1 MILDCDQEAVATM
14 TETEI
19 LEILKYGE
27 HIHLECKKAEATL
40 PNSVWE
46 TYSSFANTDGGVI
59 LFGVEEHMREIDF
72 YRRFSFVPIKNP
84 DQRIK
89 DFWNTINSDKV
100 SSNILVDAD
109 VGTCTVNGSTIIWI
123 NVPQANYRQRPVYIN
138 GNPMKG
144 SFKRN
149 YEGDYHCTEDEV
161 KAMLRDASD
170 SGNDG
175 GLLNGYTMDDID
187 LNALRSYR
195 IEFEHRNPDHVW
207 NGDDDQT
214 FLKNMEGYAVDRA
227 TGKGWLTAAGLL
239 MFGKGLAVRE
249 RFGNIRMDYIDESNL
264 LPGSRWS
271 DRLTYDGMWENNLYN
286 FMRQVMPKLVSGLR
300 RPFRMEGMVRIDDT
314 PVHKAIREA
323 VVNMI
328 IHSDYMITGVL
339 KIVKTD
345 KGFAFSNPGSL
356 RLPVR
361 TIYEG
366 GHSVARNPRIQT
378 FFRMIGAGD
387 NIGSGFPTILN
398 AWGEENWRKPD
409 LSEDT
414 ELRQVDLKLWMIS
427 LMPQE
432 CTEHLQAL
440 FGAAYSRLS
449 SDEQIILGTAFLEGT
464 VTNSRMQSML
474 ELHSTEIGRILSGLV
489 DAKMLIANK
498 KGRWTDYR
506 LNEEYEI
513 QPEQI
518 GFAEMSI
525 PLLSFKNETDR
536 IIYEYA
542 KANRFITTAQVIQ
555 ITRITTRQGASLALN
570 RLISEGLLRPSG
582 KGKST
587 IYECTE

>member
-1 MILDCDQEAVATM
+1 M
-14 TETEI
+14 TA
-19 LEILKYGE
+19 LEIMELMKYGE
-27 HIHLECKKAEATL
+27 HIHLECKKAEAIL

-46 TYSSFANTDGGVI
+46 TYSSFANTDGGLI
-59 LFGVEEHMREIDF
+59 LFGVEEHLKETAFD
-72 YRRFSFVPIKNP
+72 RRFSFVTINNP

-89 DFWNTINSDKV
+89 DFWNTVNSDKV

-109 VGTCTVNGSTIIWI
+109 VGTCKINGATIMWI

-214 FLKNMEGYAVDRA
+214 FLKNMEGYSVDRI

-286 FMRQVMPKLVSGLR
+286 FMRQVMPKLVSGLK
-300 RPFRMEGMVRIDDT
+300 RPFRLEGMVRVDDT

-339 KIVKTD
+339 KIIKND
-345 KGFAFSNPGSL
+345 KGFVFSNPGSL

-361 TIYEG
+361 MIYEG
-366 GHSVARNPRIQT
+366 GHSIARNPRIQT

-414 ELRQVDLKLWMIS
+414 ELQQVDLKLWMIS

-432 CTEHLQAL
+432 CTEHLQEL
-440 FGAAYSRLS
+440 FGAAYSHLS
-449 SDEQIILGTAFLEGT
+449 SDEQIILGTAYLEGT

-474 ELHSTEIGRILSGLV
+474 ELHSTEIGRVLSGLV
-489 DAKMLIANK
+489 DTKMLIANK

-506 LNEEYEI
+506 LNEDYMI
-513 QPEQI
+513 QAEQFQQIELSSSEPEL
-518 GFAEMSI
+518 G
-525 PLLSFKNETDR
+525 NETDR
-536 IIYEYA
+536 MIYDYIRT
-542 KANRFITTAQVIQ
+542 NSFITSHQVLE
-555 ITRITTRQGASLALN
+555 ITRIATPQGANVALG
-570 RLISEGLLRPSG
+570 RLMKMGLIKKIR
-582 KGKST
+582 KGRQF
-587 IYECTE
+587 IYQLTN

>member
-1 MILDCDQEAVATM
+1 M
-14 TETEI
+14 TASEI
-19 LEILKYGE
+19 LEMLKYGE
-27 HIHLECKKAEATL
+27 HIHLECKKAEPTL

-46 TYSSFANTDGGVI
+46 TYSSFANTDGGLI
-59 LFGVEEHMREIDF
+59 LFGIEEHIKEADF
-72 YRRFSFVPIKNP
+72 DRRFTFVQIKNP
-84 DQRIK
+84 MQRIK

-109 VGTCTVNGSTIIWI
+109 VGTCEINDATIIWI
-123 NVPQANYRQRPVYIN
+123 NVPQANYKQRPVYIN
-138 GNPMKG
+138 GNPIKG
-144 SFKRN
+144 TFKRN

-161 KAMLRDASD
+161 KSMMRDASD

-175 GLLNGYTMDDID
+175 GLLNGYTMEDID

-195 IEFEHRNPDHVW
+195 IEFEHQNPDHVW

-214 FLKNMEGYAVDRA
+214 FLKNLEGYTIDRI
-227 TGKGWLTAAGLL
+227 TGKGWLTTAGLL

-300 RPFRMEGMVRIDDT
+300 RPFRLEGMVRIDDT

-323 VVNMI
+323 FVNMI

-345 KGFAFSNPGSL
+345 NGFIFSNPGGL

-361 TIYEG
+361 MIYEG

-387 NIGSGFPTILN
+387 NIGSGFPTILS

-414 ELRQVDLKLWMIS
+414 ELHQVNLKLWMIS

-432 CTEHLQAL
+432 CTEHLQRL
-440 FGAAYSRLS
+440 LGQEYSHLS
-449 SDEQIILGTAFLEGT
+449 REEQIILGTAFLEGT

-474 ELHSTEIGRILSGLV
+474 DLHSTEIGRILSWLV
-489 DAKMLIANK
+489 DSNMLIANK
-498 KGRWTDYR
+498 KGRWTNYR
-506 LNEEYEI
+506 LNEDYEI
-513 QPEQI
+513 PPEQI
-518 GFAEMSI
+518 RLIEPSSVE
-525 PLLSFKNETDR
+525 PSFRNGTDK
-536 IIYEYA
+536 IIYDYIRT
-542 KANRFITTAQVIQ
+542 NRFITTHQVLE
-555 ITRITTRQGASLALN
+555 ITRIKTSQGANVALG
-570 RLISEGLLRPSG
+570 RLMKMGLIVKIR
-582 KGKST
+582 KGRQF
-587 IYECTE
+587 IYQLTN

>member
-1 MILDCDQEAVATM
+1 M
-14 TETEI
+14 TAPEI
-19 LEILKYGE
+19 LEIMKYGE
-27 HIHLECKKAEATL
+27 HIHLECKKAEPTL

-59 LFGVEEHMREIDF
+59 LFGVEEHLRETDF
-72 YRRFSFVPIKNP
+72 DRRFSFVPINNP

-109 VGTCTVNGSTIIWI
+109 VGTCEVKGTTIIWI
-123 NVPQANYRQRPVYIN
+123 KVPQANYRQRPVYIN
-138 GNPMKG
+138 GNPIKG

-175 GLLNGYTMDDID
+175 GLLSGYTMDDID

-207 NGDDDQT
+207 NGDDDQV
-214 FLKNMEGYAVDRA
+214 FLKNMEGYAIDRT

-300 RPFRMEGMVRIDDT
+300 RPFKLEGMVRIDDT

-339 KIVKTD
+339 KIVKTN
-345 KGFAFSNPGSL
+345 KGFLFSNPGGL

-361 TIYEG
+361 AIYEG

-387 NIGSGFPTILN
+387 NVGSGFPTILS

-409 LSEDT
+409 LSEDA

-432 CTEHLQAL
+432 CTERLQAL
-440 FGAAYSRLS
+440 FGTAYSRLS
-449 SDEQIILGTAFLEGT
+449 NSEQIILGTAYLEGT
-464 VTNSRMQSML
+464 VTNFRMQSML
-474 ELHSTEIGRILSGLV
+474 DLHSTEIGRILAGLV
-489 DAKMLIANK
+489 DRKMLIANK

-506 LNEEYEI
+506 LNEVYEI
-513 QPEQI
+513 QPEQVDLMDMHLPEI
-518 GFAEMSI
+518 T
-525 PLLSFKNETDR
+525 FKNETDR

-542 KANRFITTAQVIQ
+542 KENGFITTAQVIQ
-555 ITRITTRQGASLALN
+555 ATRISTRQGAVLALN
-570 RLISEGLLRPSG
+570 RLISRGLLHSSG

-587 IYECTE
+587 IYKYVN

>member
-1 MILDCDQEAVATM
+1 M
-14 TETEI
+14 TAPEI
-19 LEILKYGE
+19 LEIMKYGE
-27 HIHLECKKAEATL
+27 HIHLECKKAEPTL

-59 LFGVEEHMREIDF
+59 LFGVEEHLRETDF
-72 YRRFSFVPIKNP
+72 DRRFSFVPINNP

-109 VGTCTVNGSTIIWI
+109 VGTCEVKGTTIIWI
-123 NVPQANYRQRPVYIN
+123 KVPQANYRQRPVYIN
-138 GNPMKG
+138 GNPIKG

-175 GLLNGYTMDDID
+175 GLLSGYTMDDID

-207 NGDDDQT
+207 NGDDDQV
-214 FLKNMEGYAVDRA
+214 FLKNMEGYAIDRT

-300 RPFRMEGMVRIDDT
+300 RPFRLEGMVRIDDT

-339 KIVKTD
+339 KIVKTN
-345 KGFAFSNPGSL
+345 KGFLFSNPGGL

-361 TIYEG
+361 AIYEG

-387 NIGSGFPTILN
+387 NVGSGFPTILS

-409 LSEDT
+409 LSEDA

-432 CTEHLQAL
+432 CTERLQAL
-440 FGAAYSRLS
+440 FGTAYSRLS
-449 SDEQIILGTAFLEGT
+449 NSEQIILGTADLEGT
-464 VTNSRMQSML
+464 VTNFRMQSML
-474 ELHSTEIGRILSGLV
+474 DLHSTEIGRILAGLV
-489 DAKMLIANK
+489 DRKMLIANK

-506 LNEEYEI
+506 LNEDYEI
-513 QPEQI
+513 QPEQVDLMDMHLPEI
-518 GFAEMSI
+518 T
-525 PLLSFKNETDR
+525 FKNETDR

-542 KANRFITTAQVIQ
+542 KENGFITTAQVIQ
-555 ITRITTRQGASLALN
+555 ATRISTRQGAVLALN
-570 RLISEGLLRPSG
+570 RLISRGLLHSSG

-587 IYECTE
+587 IYKYVN

>member
-1 MILDCDQEAVATM
+1 M
-14 TETEI
+14 TASEI
-19 LEILKYGE
+19 LEMLKYGE
-27 HIHLECKKAEATL
+27 HIHLECKKAEPTL

-46 TYSSFANTDGGVI
+46 TYSSFANTDGGLI
-59 LFGVEEHMREIDF
+59 LFGIEEHIKEADF
-72 YRRFSFVPIKNP
+72 DRRFTFVQIKNP
-84 DQRIK
+84 MQRIK

-109 VGTCTVNGSTIIWI
+109 VGTCEINDATIIWI
-123 NVPQANYRQRPVYIN
+123 NVPQANYKQRPVYIN
-138 GNPMKG
+138 GNPIKG
-144 SFKRN
+144 TFKRN

-161 KAMLRDASD
+161 KSMMRDASD

-175 GLLNGYTMDDID
+175 GLLNGYTMEDID

-195 IEFEHRNPDHVW
+195 IEFEHQNPDHVW

-214 FLKNMEGYAVDRA
+214 FLKNLEGYTIDRI
-227 TGKGWLTAAGLL
+227 TGKGWLTTAGLL

-300 RPFRMEGMVRIDDT
+300 RPFRLEGMVRIDDT

-323 VVNMI
+323 FVNMI

-345 KGFAFSNPGSL
+345 NGFIFSNPGGL

-361 TIYEG
+361 MIYEG

-387 NIGSGFPTILN
+387 NIGSGFPTILS

-414 ELRQVDLKLWMIS
+414 ELHQVNLKLWMIS

-432 CTEHLQAL
+432 CTEHLQRL
-440 FGAAYSRLS
+440 LGQEYSHLS
-449 SDEQIILGTAFLEGT
+449 REEQIILGTAFLEGT

-474 ELHSTEIGRILSGLV
+474 DLHSTEIGRILSWLV
-489 DAKMLIANK
+489 DSNMLIANK
-498 KGRWTDYR
+498 KGRWTNYR
-506 LNEEYEI
+506 LNEDYEI
-513 QPEQI
+513 PPEQI
-518 GFAEMSI
+518 RLIEPSSVE
-525 PLLSFKNETDR
+525 PSFRNGTDK
-536 IIYEYA
+536 IIYDFIR
-542 KANRFITTAQVIQ
+542 KNRFITTHQVLE
-555 ITRITTRQGASLALN
+555 ITRIKTSQGANVALG
-570 RLISEGLLRPSG
+570 RLMKMGLIVKIR
-582 KGKST
+582 KGRQF
-587 IYECTE
+587 IYQLTN

>member
-1 MILDCDQEAVATM
+1 
-14 TETEI
+14 
-19 LEILKYGE
+19 
-27 HIHLECKKAEATL
+27 
-40 PNSVWE
+40 
-46 TYSSFANTDGGVI
+46 
-59 LFGVEEHMREIDF
+59 
-72 YRRFSFVPIKNP
+72 
-84 DQRIK
+84 
-89 DFWNTINSDKV
+89 
-100 SSNILVDAD
+100 
-109 VGTCTVNGSTIIWI
+109 
-123 NVPQANYRQRPVYIN
+123 
-138 GNPMKG
+138 
-144 SFKRN
+144 
-149 YEGDYHCTEDEV
+149 
-161 KAMLRDASD
+161 MLRDASD

-175 GLLNGYTMDDID
+175 GLLSGYTMDDID

-207 NGDDDQT
+207 NGDDDQV
-214 FLKNMEGYAVDRA
+214 FLKNMEGYAIDRT

-300 RPFRMEGMVRIDDT
+300 RPFRLEGMVRIDDT

-339 KIVKTD
+339 KIVKTN
-345 KGFAFSNPGSL
+345 KGFLFSNPGGL

-361 TIYEG
+361 AIYEG

-387 NIGSGFPTILN
+387 NVGSGFPTILS

-409 LSEDT
+409 LSEDA

-432 CTEHLQAL
+432 CTERLQAL
-440 FGAAYSRLS
+440 FGTAYSRLS
-449 SDEQIILGTAFLEGT
+449 NSEQIILGTAYLEGT
-464 VTNSRMQSML
+464 VTNFRMQSML
-474 ELHSTEIGRILSGLV
+474 DLHSTEIGRILAGLV
-489 DAKMLIANK
+489 DRKMLIANK

-506 LNEEYEI
+506 LNEDYEI
-513 QPEQI
+513 QPEQVDLMDMHLPEI
-518 GFAEMSI
+518 T
-525 PLLSFKNETDR
+525 FKNETDR

-542 KANRFITTAQVIQ
+542 KENGFITTAQVIQ
-555 ITRITTRQGASLALN
+555 ATRISTRQGAVLALN
-570 RLISEGLLRPSG
+570 RLISRGLLHSSG

-587 IYECTE
+587 IYKYVN

>member
-1 MILDCDQEAVATM
+1 M
-14 TETEI
+14 TASEI
-19 LEILKYGE
+19 LEMLKYGE
-27 HIHLECKKAEATL
+27 HIHLECKKAEPTL

-46 TYSSFANTDGGVI
+46 TYSSFANTDGGLI
-59 LFGVEEHMREIDF
+59 LFGIEEHIKEADF
-72 YRRFSFVPIKNP
+72 DRRFTFVQIKNP
-84 DQRIK
+84 MQRIK

-109 VGTCTVNGSTIIWI
+109 VGTCEINDTTIIWI
-123 NVPQANYRQRPVYIN
+123 NVPQANYKQRPVYIN
-138 GNPMKG
+138 GNPIKG
-144 SFKRN
+144 TFKRN

-161 KAMLRDASD
+161 KSMMRDASD

-175 GLLNGYTMDDID
+175 GLLNGYTMEDID

-195 IEFEHRNPDHVW
+195 IEFEHQNPDHVW

-214 FLKNMEGYAVDRA
+214 FLKNLEGYTIDRI
-227 TGKGWLTAAGLL
+227 TGKGWLTTAGLL

-300 RPFRMEGMVRIDDT
+300 RPFRLEGMVRIDDT

-345 KGFAFSNPGSL
+345 NGFIFSNPGGL

-361 TIYEG
+361 MIYEG

-387 NIGSGFPTILN
+387 NIGSGFPTILS

-409 LSEDT
+409 LSQDT
-414 ELRQVDLKLWMIS
+414 ELHQVNLKLWMIS

-432 CTEHLQAL
+432 CTEHLQRL
-440 FGAAYSRLS
+440 LGQEYSHLS
-449 SDEQIILGTAFLEGT
+449 REEQIILGTAFLEGT

-474 ELHSTEIGRILSGLV
+474 DLHSTEIGRILSWLV
-489 DAKMLIANK
+489 DSNMLIANK
-498 KGRWTDYR
+498 KGRWTNYR
-506 LNEEYEI
+506 LNEDYEI
-513 QPEQI
+513 PPEQI
-518 GFAEMSI
+518 RLIEPSSVE
-525 PLLSFKNETDR
+525 PSFRNGTDK
-536 IIYEYA
+536 IIYDYIRT
-542 KANRFITTAQVIQ
+542 NRFITTHQVLE
-555 ITRITTRQGASLALN
+555 ITRIKTSQGANVALG
-570 RLISEGLLRPSG
+570 RLMKMGLIVKIR
-582 KGKST
+582 KGRQF
-587 IYECTE
+587 IYQLTN

>member
-1 MILDCDQEAVATM
+1 M
-14 TETEI
+14 TASEI
-19 LEILKYGE
+19 LEMLKYGE
-27 HIHLECKKAEATL
+27 HIHLECKKAEPTL

-46 TYSSFANTDGGVI
+46 TYSSFANTDGGLI
-59 LFGVEEHMREIDF
+59 LFGIEEHIKEADF
-72 YRRFSFVPIKNP
+72 DRRFTFVQIKNP
-84 DQRIK
+84 MQRIK

-109 VGTCTVNGSTIIWI
+109 VGTCEINDTTIIWI
-123 NVPQANYRQRPVYIN
+123 NVPQANYKQRPVYIN
-138 GNPMKG
+138 GNPIKG
-144 SFKRN
+144 TFKRN

-161 KAMLRDASD
+161 KSMMRDASD

-175 GLLNGYTMDDID
+175 GLLNGYTMEDID

-195 IEFEHRNPDHVW
+195 IEFEHQNPDHVW

-214 FLKNMEGYAVDRA
+214 FLKNLEGYTIDRI
-227 TGKGWLTAAGLL
+227 TGKGWLTTAGLL

-300 RPFRMEGMVRIDDT
+300 RPFRLEGMVRIDDT

-345 KGFAFSNPGSL
+345 NGFIFSNPGGL

-361 TIYEG
+361 MIYEG

-387 NIGSGFPTILN
+387 NIGSGFPTTLS

-414 ELRQVDLKLWMIS
+414 EL
-427 LMPQE
+427 
-432 CTEHLQAL
+432 HLQRL
-440 FGAAYSRLS
+440 LGQEYSHLS
-449 SDEQIILGTAFLEGT
+449 REEQIILGTAFLEGT

-474 ELHSTEIGRILSGLV
+474 DLHSTEIGRILSWLV
-489 DAKMLIANK
+489 DSNMLIANK
-498 KGRWTDYR
+498 KGRWTNYR
-506 LNEEYEI
+506 LNEDYEI
-513 QPEQI
+513 PPEQI
-518 GFAEMSI
+518 RLIEPSSVE
-525 PLLSFKNETDR
+525 PSFRNGTDK
-536 IIYEYA
+536 IIYDYIRT
-542 KANRFITTAQVIQ
+542 NRFITTHQVLE
-555 ITRITTRQGASLALN
+555 ITRIKTSQGANVALG
-570 RLISEGLLRPSG
+570 RLMKMGLIVKIR
-582 KGKST
+582 KGRQF
-587 IYECTE
+587 IYQLTN

>member
-1 MILDCDQEAVATM
+1 M
-14 TETEI
+14 TAPEI
-19 LEILKYGE
+19 LEIMKYGE
-27 HIHLECKKAEATL
+27 HIHLECKKAEPTL

-59 LFGVEEHMREIDF
+59 LFGVEEHLRETDF
-72 YRRFSFVPIKNP
+72 DRRFSFVPINNP

-109 VGTCTVNGSTIIWI
+109 VGTCEVKGTTIIWI
-123 NVPQANYRQRPVYIN
+123 KVPQANYRQRPVYIN
-138 GNPMKG
+138 GNPIKG

-175 GLLNGYTMDDID
+175 GLLSGYTMDDID

-207 NGDDDQT
+207 NGDDDQV
-214 FLKNMEGYAVDRA
+214 FLKNMEGYAIDRT

-300 RPFRMEGMVRIDDT
+300 RPFRLEGMVRIDDT

-339 KIVKTD
+339 KIVKTN
-345 KGFAFSNPGSL
+345 KGFLFSNPGGL

-361 TIYEG
+361 AIYEG

-387 NIGSGFPTILN
+387 NVGSGFPTILS

-409 LSEDT
+409 LSEDA

-432 CTEHLQAL
+432 CTERLQAL
-440 FGAAYSRLS
+440 FGTAYSRLS
-449 SDEQIILGTAFLEGT
+449 NSEQIILGTAHLEGT
-464 VTNSRMQSML
+464 VTNFRMQSML
-474 ELHSTEIGRILSGLV
+474 DLHSTEIGRILAGLV
-489 DAKMLIANK
+489 DRKMLIANK

-506 LNEEYEI
+506 LNEDYEI
-513 QPEQI
+513 QPEQVDLMDMHLPEI
-518 GFAEMSI
+518 T
-525 PLLSFKNETDR
+525 FKNETDR

-542 KANRFITTAQVIQ
+542 KENGFITTAQVIQ
-555 ITRITTRQGASLALN
+555 ATRISTRQGAVLALN
-570 RLISEGLLRPSG
+570 RLISRGLLHSSG

-587 IYECTE
+587 IYKYVN

>member
-1 MILDCDQEAVATM
+1 
-14 TETEI
+14 
-19 LEILKYGE
+19 
-27 HIHLECKKAEATL
+27 
-40 PNSVWE
+40 
-46 TYSSFANTDGGVI
+46 
-59 LFGVEEHMREIDF
+59 
-72 YRRFSFVPIKNP
+72 
-84 DQRIK
+84 
-89 DFWNTINSDKV
+89 
-100 SSNILVDAD
+100 
-109 VGTCTVNGSTIIWI
+109 
-123 NVPQANYRQRPVYIN
+123 
-138 GNPMKG
+138 
-144 SFKRN
+144 
-149 YEGDYHCTEDEV
+149 
-161 KAMLRDASD
+161 
-170 SGNDG
+170 
-175 GLLNGYTMDDID
+175 
-187 LNALRSYR
+187 
-195 IEFEHRNPDHVW
+195 
-207 NGDDDQT
+207 
-214 FLKNMEGYAVDRA
+214 
-227 TGKGWLTAAGLL
+227 

-300 RPFRMEGMVRIDDT
+300 RPFRLEGMVRIDDT

-339 KIVKTD
+339 KIIKTD
-345 KGFAFSNPGSL
+345 KGFLFSNPGGL

-387 NIGSGFPTILN
+387 NVGSGFPTILN

-409 LSEDT
+409 LSADT

-432 CTEHLQAL
+432 CMEHLQAL
-440 FGAAYSRLS
+440 FGIAYSRLNS
-449 SDEQIILGTAFLEGT
+449 NEQIILGTAYLEGT

-474 ELHSTEIGRILSGLV
+474 DLHSTEIGRILSGLV

-506 LNEEYEI
+506 LNEDYEI
-513 QPEQI
+513 QLEQMDLRDI
-518 GFAEMSI
+518 HLPQI
-525 PLLSFKNETDR
+525 TFKNETDR

-555 ITRITTRQGASLALN
+555 ITRISSRQGAALALN
-570 RLISEGLLRPSG
+570 RLISRGLLRPSG

-587 IYECTE
+587 IYECIN